1 MDYSSKGEGFF
12 IFTHADIWKLP
23 QIYRLSTRIS
33 GNPSA
38 NMSAD
43 QTCYFSLISLLRF
56 SIQKVMDRFAFDKDQ
71 VKGVV
76 LKLSDCCSPKLDCKA
91 QGVLRSGRSQ
101 SAKLLVVLSCVN
113 MQSDVHQDM
122 EHL

>member
-1 MDYSSKGEGFF
+1 
-12 IFTHADIWKLP
+12 
-23 QIYRLSTRIS
+23 
-33 GNPSA
+33 
-38 NMSAD
+38 
-43 QTCYFSLISLLRF
+43 
-56 SIQKVMDRFAFDKDQ
+56 MDRFAFDKVQ

-76 LKLSDCCSPKLDCKA
+76 LKLSECCSPKLERKT

-113 MQSDVHQDM
+113 MQSDVHGDV